1 MDKWLNLNKNGNDAD
16 DNATNSSQEGQSIGK
31 QASNVR
37 KRKYDE
43 SFLQFGFT
51 FQNCKGNE
59 QTLCLICN
67 ELLASESMKPS
78 KLKRHLESKHV
89 SYVNKPKEYFERLFK
104 SLNKEKK
111 IFEKFITVNKKYLLA
126 SYEVSYCIA
135 KNKKPFTIGKDL
147 VLPAAIKMV
156 EILHGRKYG
165 DDIRKIP
172 LSNDTVSNR
181 ISDIN
186 KDQLI
191 QLITRIKES
200 LKFSIQLDETTD
212 ITKLAQL
219 LVYVRYV
226 YKESVEEELLF
237 CCPMEDHTTG
247 KKIYCKVGEF
257 LKAEGLEWKN
267 CCGICTDGA
276 KAMTGKNIGFKS
288 FFQAAHYDHITFTH
302 CLIHREALAAKKLA
316 PELND
321 VLQVAVKIINSIKGH
336 ALNSRLFSNLC
347 KDTDSNYTTLLLH
360 AEIRWLS
367 RG

>member
-1 MDKWLNLNKNGNDAD
+1 MDKWLNLKKNGNDAD
-16 DNATNSSQEGQSIGK
+16 DNATNSSQAGQSIGK

-51 FQNCKGNE
+51 FQNREGNE
-59 QTLCLICN
+59 QPLCLICN
-67 ELLASESMKPS
+67 ELLASE
-78 KLKRHLESKHV
+78 
-89 SYVNKPKEYFERLFK
+89 
-104 SLNKEKK
+104 
-111 IFEKFITVNKKYLLA
+111 T

-135 KNKKPFTIGKDL
+135 KNKKPFTIGEDL

-186 KDQLI
+186 MDQLI

-200 LKFSIQLDETTD
+200 PKFSIQLDKTTD

-237 CCPMEDHTTG
+237 CRPMEDHTTG
-247 KKIYCKVGEF
+247 KDIYCKVDEF

-276 KAMTGKNIGFKS
+276 RAMTGKNIGFKS

-321 VLQVAVKIINSIKGH
+321 VLQDAVKIINFIKSH

-360 AEIRWLS
+360 AEQGNKFLVSSFTI
-367 RG
+367 GG

>member
-1 MDKWLNLNKNGNDAD
+1 MDKWLNLNKKGNDED
-16 DNATNSSQEGQSIGK
+16 DNATNSSQAGQSIEK
-31 QASNVR
+31 EASNVR

-43 SFLQFGFT
+43 SFLKFGFT
-51 FQNCKGNE
+51 FQNFKSNE
-59 QTLCLICN
+59 QPLCLICN

-78 KLKRHLESKHV
+78 KLRRHFESKHV
-89 SYVNKPKEYFERLFK
+89 SYVNKTKEYFERMCK

-111 IFEKFITVNKKYLLA
+111 NFEKYITVNEKYFLA

-135 KNKKPFTIGKDL
+135 KNKKPFTIGDDL

-156 EILHGRKYG
+156 EILHGRKYSG
-165 DDIRKIP
+165 DIRKIP

-181 ISDIN
+181 ISDII

-200 LKFSIQLDETTD
+200 PKFLIQLDETTD

-226 YKESVEEELLF
+226 YKESVEEKLLF
-237 CCPMEDHTTG
+237 CRPMEDHTTG
-247 KKIYCKVGEF
+247 KDIFCKVDEY

-276 KAMTGKNIGFKS
+276 RAMTGKNIGFKS
-288 FFQAAHYDHITFTH
+288 FFQGAQYVHITFTH
-302 CLIHREALAAKKLA
+302 CLIH
-316 PELND
+316 
-321 VLQVAVKIINSIKGH
+321 
-336 ALNSRLFSNLC
+336 
-347 KDTDSNYTTLLLH
+347 
-360 AEIRWLS
+360 
-367 RG
+367 